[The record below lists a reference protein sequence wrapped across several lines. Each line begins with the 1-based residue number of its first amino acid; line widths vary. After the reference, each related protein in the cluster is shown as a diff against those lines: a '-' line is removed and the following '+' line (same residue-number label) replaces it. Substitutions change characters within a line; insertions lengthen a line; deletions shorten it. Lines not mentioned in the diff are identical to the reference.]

1 MTPFSVT
8 ILGSGSALPT
18 LVRFPTAQVVNLN
31 ETLYLIDCGEGT
43 QIQLRKFGIKAGKI
57 NHIFISHLHGDHIFG
72 LPGLISSMALGGK
85 KGELHIH
92 SHSELK
98 MMMDPLMKFMIE
110 FSDFKVVYH
119 PLNFHSQAV
128 VYEDSK
134 ISVDSF
140 PLKHRIPCCGFLFRE
155 KPKPLTL
162 RGDIVNYL
170 NIPIKDR
177 VAIKSGADYHS
188 SEGKITPNHELTFPP
203 EQARSYAFCTDTLAR
218 KQIIPIIRNIGLLYH
233 EATFSNEMSDLAL
246 KTYHTTTEQAAQL
259 AREAGVKKLIIG
271 HFSSRY
277 KNVNQLVDEARQVF
291 PNTFPANDG
300 DRFEIVS

>member
-1 MTPFSVT
+1 MIPFSVT
-8 ILGSGSALPT
+8 ILGSSSAVPT

-31 ETLYLIDCGEGT
+31 EKLYLIDCGEGT
-43 QIQLRKFGIKAGKI
+43 QMQLRKFGFKAGRI

-85 KGELHIH
+85 KGELHIY

-98 MMMDPLMKFMIE
+98 MMMDHLMRFMIE
-110 FSDFKVVYH
+110 FTDFKVVYH

-128 VYEDSK
+128 IYKDSR
-134 ISVDSF
+134 ITVNSF

-155 KPKPLTL
+155 NPQPLHL
-162 RGDIVNYL
+162 RGDVVDYL
-170 NIPIKDR
+170 NIPIKNR

-188 SEGKITPNHELTFPP
+188 PEGKIIPYQELTFPSEP
-203 EQARSYAFCTDTLAR
+203 VRSYAFCTDTLAL
-218 KQIIPIIRNIGLLYH
+218 KQIIPIVRNVGLLYH

-246 KTYHTTTEQAAQL
+246 KTYHTTAEQAAVI
-259 AREAGVKKLIIG
+259 ASEAAVKKLIIG

-277 KNVNQLVDEARQVF
+277 KNVYTLVDEARQVF

-300 DRFEIVS
+300 DRFQL

>member
-1 MTPFSVT
+1 
-8 ILGSGSALPT
+8 
-18 LVRFPTAQVVNLN
+18 
-31 ETLYLIDCGEGT
+31 
-43 QIQLRKFGIKAGKI
+43 
-57 NHIFISHLHGDHIFG
+57 
-72 LPGLISSMALGGK
+72 
-85 KGELHIH
+85 
-92 SHSELK
+92 
-98 MMMDPLMKFMIE
+98 MD
-110 FSDFKVVYH
+110 
-119 PLNFHSQAV
+119 
-128 VYEDSK
+128 
-134 ISVDSF
+134 
-140 PLKHRIPCCGFLFRE
+140 RIV
-155 KPKPLTL
+155 K
-162 RGDIVNYL
+162 